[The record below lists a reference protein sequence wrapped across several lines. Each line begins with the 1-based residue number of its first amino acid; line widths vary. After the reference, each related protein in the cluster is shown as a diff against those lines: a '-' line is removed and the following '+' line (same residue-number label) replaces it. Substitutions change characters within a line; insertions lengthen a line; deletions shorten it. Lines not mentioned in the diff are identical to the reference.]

1 MAESGGNLR
10 SNTVNFEEL
19 TALGKAIKIRR
30 RLIFQSNVSCLVC
43 ETDQSTCIDV
53 GCKTSLA

>member
-1 MAESGGNLR
+1 MAESGGE
-10 SNTVNFEEL
+10 SD
-19 TALGKAIKIRR
+19 LGKAIKIKR